1 MKKVSLILILFI
13 MTILPCAAK
22 NQSDKN
28 IESKSNNSKVFVY
41 HIPDDSDSEN
51 AQPSSADD
59 NPMQVQELPANGV
72 ITDDIT
78 IDTSEEAQNLA
89 DNNDEEDEENND
101 SIGLLENYQI
111 DDMYSDVLKGYAEYN
126 EEEENSITLDNADE
140 SISTIKIK
148 KPSKVE
154 TTDFS
159 NLSITPQKGNYF
171 SYTAPEYSITPVSN
185 KKYKQFGKFKAGA
198 VYGQEIF
205 YAELEQSSGIFSSY
219 DFNNKFSVSTS
230 YLKTINSTNNDYNDN
245 FYFSPSYKIN
255 QYLTVSE
262 SLSADIS
269 KERQKA
275 DVSLSINPFGNK
287 DEDRLLFIF
296 GASQTRYNDGRTPK
310 NKFSFTTKIKL

>member
-140 SISTIKIK
+140 NISTIKIK

-198 VYGQEIF
+198 VYGQEIY
-205 YAELEQSSGIFSSY
+205 YAELEQSSGVFSSY

-255 QYLTVSE
+255 QYLTVRE

-287 DEDRLLFIF
+287 DDDRLLFIF

>member
-101 SIGLLENYQI
+101 SISLLENYQI

-287 DEDRLLFIF
+287 DDDRLLFIF

>member
-28 IESKSNNSKVFVY
+28 IENKSNNSKVFVY

-101 SIGLLENYQI
+101 SISLLENYQI

-198 VYGQEIF
+198 VYGQEIY
-205 YAELEQSSGIFSSY
+205 YAELEQSSGVFSSY

-287 DEDRLLFIF
+287 DDDRLLFIF

>member
-101 SIGLLENYQI
+101 SISLLENYQI
-111 DDMYSDVLKGYAEYN
+111 DDMYSDVLKGYSEYN

-198 VYGQEIF
+198 VYGQEIY
-205 YAELEQSSGIFSSY
+205 YAELEQSSGVFSSY

-275 DVSLSINPFGNK
+275 DISLSINPFGNK
-287 DEDRLLFIF
+287 DDDRLLFIF

>member
-101 SIGLLENYQI
+101 SISLLENYQI

-205 YAELEQSSGIFSSY
+205 YAELEQSSGVFSSY

-287 DEDRLLFIF
+287 DDDRLLFIF

>member
-159 NLSITPQKGNYF
+159 NLSITQQKGNYF

-198 VYGQEIF
+198 VYGQEIY
-205 YAELEQSSGIFSSY
+205 YAELEQSSGVFSSY

-287 DEDRLLFIF
+287 DDDRLLFIF

>member
-59 NPMQVQELPANGV
+59 NPMQVQELPAIGV

-287 DEDRLLFIF
+287 DDDRLLFIF